1 MEHDNALAPH
11 LLASLLFGVLNEGMS
26 ELKQFIAKNKVT
38 DTQTPAS
45 PPSCSIVPDVGYL
58 FSKKAPQ
65 RSLFA
70 VEIKALGWPTR
81 GRLPWSSSH
90 THGFAISPV
99 YTPLIFPVPLPAFVC
114 SSSMF
119 IALRKCYSILLFD
132 LAVLYDDRILAYCLS
147 GFLHLFL
154 TGCDLCM
161 MYEPFFLE
169 LDLLSWEITALSL
182 CAVQKHYRTIWPLQ
196 TQRRTMLSIPFFS
209 FKEIDLTP
217 MSSWLITWWVG

>member
-45 PPSCSIVPDVGYL
+45 PPSCSIVPDGGYL

-81 GRLPWSSSH
+81 GRLP
-90 THGFAISPV
+90 
-99 YTPLIFPVPLPAFVC
+99 
-114 SSSMF
+114 
-119 IALRKCYSILLFD
+119 
-132 LAVLYDDRILAYCLS
+132 
-147 GFLHLFL
+147 
-154 TGCDLCM
+154 
-161 MYEPFFLE
+161 
-169 LDLLSWEITALSL
+169 
-182 CAVQKHYRTIWPLQ
+182 
-196 TQRRTMLSIPFFS
+196 
-209 FKEIDLTP
+209 
-217 MSSWLITWWVG
+217 